1 MNLRGFSNLV
11 RTRYRIFAAALIVTL
26 ATALALSLVW
36 PKTYEAQA
44 TLIVGN
50 ATGSVTPTLD
60 QALLGQRLSQTY
72 AAVATQRATIVRV
85 LEALNLDLDPD
96 DVLKHVSASA
106 PTDSNLVQITVDTSS
121 AKQAA
126 DLANAIAADTIATT
140 PAVTG
145 RDAETQAF
153 IDQSLKDAQAQI
165 TDTQARADAL
175 ASKGQLTESEQVLLA
190 SLQSRLA
197 TLQTSY
203 TQLLSLASSASANL
217 ATLSDP
223 AVSPTKPSSPNLIL
237 NLVLAVVA
245 GLLIGVSLALAAD
258 HLDDSVKSSDDVER
272 LVGLPTLGSIGRQR
286 TDRGTQP
293 FYLLSTLVYPRSAIA
308 ESYRQLRTNVGFAS
322 VDRRV
327 QLVLVTSPLQGE
339 GKTAVSAN
347 LAVAFAQD
355 GRSTILVDAD
365 LRRPGVHAMF
375 RVPASPGLTN
385 VLLDESRNIADMLIE
400 TAQPDLRV
408 LPMGEAPPNPAE
420 LVGSNRMA
428 VILESLRGL
437 ADVVV
442 IDTPPL
448 QLVAD
453 AALLAQHADGTIIVV
468 DAGHTPTKALQS
480 SIEVLNRA
488 SVRILGAVL
497 NRVPGAPNSA
507 YAVYGGP
514 EATDGQEGAAVPA
527 SARSASSGS

>member
-11 RTRYRIFAAALIVTL
+11 RTRYRIFAVAMVVTL
-26 ATALALSLVW
+26 VTALVLSLVW
-36 PKTYEAQA
+36 PKSYEGQA

-85 LEALNLDLDPD
+85 LDALNLDLDPD
-96 DVLKHVSASA
+96 EVLKHVSANA
-106 PTDSNLVQITVDTSS
+106 PTESNLVQITVDAASP
-121 AKQAA
+121 QLAA
-126 DLANAIAADTIATT
+126 DLANAIADDTIANT

-153 IDQSLKDAQAQI
+153 IDQSLKDTQAQI
-165 TDTQARADAL
+165 MDTQARADVL
-175 ASKGQLTESEQVLLA
+175 ASKSELSETEEVLLA
-190 SLQSRLA
+190 SLQQRLA

-203 TQLLSLASSASANL
+203 TQLLALASSASANL

-223 AVSPTKPSSPNLIL
+223 AVPQNRPVSPNLTL
-237 NLVLAVVA
+237 NLLLAVLA
-245 GLLIGVSLALAAD
+245 GSLIAIALAMAAD

-308 ESYRQLRTNVGFAS
+308 ESYRQLRTNVGFAA
-322 VDRRV
+322 VDRRI

-339 GKTAVSAN
+339 GKTAVSTN

-365 LRRPGVHAMF
+365 LRRPGVHEMF
-375 RVPASPGLTN
+375 RIPVSPGLTN
-385 VLLDESRNIADMLIE
+385 VLLDESRNIEDLLVE

-408 LPMGEAPPNPAE
+408 LPMGEASPNPAE

-428 VILESLRGL
+428 VVLESLRGL
-437 ADVVV
+437 ADIVV

-468 DAGHTPTKALQS
+468 DAGHTPTKALQA
-480 SIEVLNRA
+480 SIETLERA
-488 SVRILGAVL
+488 SVRVLGAVL
-497 NRVPGAPNSA
+497 NRVPGAPTSA

-514 EATDGQEGAAVPA
+514 EAAEPDAAAAPA
-527 SARSASSGS
+527 QARSARSGS